1 MVDRLTPSNRAMLE
15 TLLLGR
21 VSRSRDWRICAG
33 HRRGPAQAL
42 APGAGGVQALAGA
55 LDDQLAD
62 ELGQGREHV
71 EDQPAA
77 RSVVSSASCRDRN
90 PTLRRRSPA
99 TMVIR
104 SCRDRDSRSRLGTTG
119 VSPAC
124 R

>member
-77 RSVVSSASCRDRN
+77 RSGGVQRLVQGPEPD
-90 PTLRRRSPA
+90 PA
-99 TMVIR
+99 AAQSGDDGDQV
-104 SCRDRDSRSRLGTTG
+104 LQG
-119 VSPAC
+119 P
-124 R
+124 